1 MREQPPNDLRVVK
14 TLDTIRAAFEA
25 MVCEMDYGRI
35 TVTGLCER
43 ARVNKKTFYRYYE
56 TLDDL
61 LAEFQEGYASA
72 YVERIRGLDTVRDQA
87 KLVRALFEFS
97 AEQGAAY
104 ERITCAAGG
113 YGWVRQQM
121 IERVE
126 ERAGVRDEPLAG
138 LDAQRSN
145 ILHRFLGETPLM
157 VYRLWVEGGKQIPLT
172 EAADLAVALTCKGM
186 DGYLA
191 ATGALRG

>member
-1 MREQPPNDLRVVK
+1 LVCTISRQIPSLRA
-14 TLDTIRAAFEA
+14 ISACA
-25 MVCEMDYGRI
+25 GRI

-56 TLDDL
+56 ALDDL

-72 YVERIRGLDTVRDQA
+72 YAERIRGLDTVRDQA

-113 YGWVRQQM
+113 YGSIRQQM

-126 ERAGVRDEPLAG
+126 ERAGVRNEPLAG
-138 LDAQRSN
+138 LDAQRSDV
-145 ILHRFLGETPLM
+145 LHRFLGETPLM

-186 DGYLA
+186 DGYLE
-191 ATGALRG
+191 ATGARRG